1 MNDLKHWVAFTRIA
15 GLGPKKFESLIDVF
29 PDLEEAWLAG
39 SERLCAAGLDRS
51 TALRIVSEP
60 GRIDPDEEILE

>member
-1 MNDLKHWVAFTRIA
+1 MNDLKYWVALTRIA

-39 SERLCAAGLDRS
+39 SESWASADGSTRTRRWSAWDRR
-51 TALRIVSEP
+51 A
-60 GRIDPDEEILE
+60 